1 MKFRL
6 LLLTLPLWLLSGCC
20 PGTCQSQLTVELA
33 EGLTEFTLLVSTP
46 ADTFTVTCPTSVDD
60 PVSDGSCHGDAAI
73 FAVWGVDWYGPI
85 TYELDGAPA
94 QPVSME
100 SSVQS
105 VCGVVCRFVT
115 VEI

>member
-6 LLLTLPLWLLSGCC
+6 LLLTVPLWLLSGCC

-33 EGLTEFTLLVSTP
+33 EGPTEFTLVVTTP

-60 PVSDGSCHGDAAI
+60 PVVDGSCHGDAAI

-85 TYELDGAPA
+85 TYELDGVLV
-94 QPVSME
+94 QPVSTE

-105 VCGVVCRFVT
+105 VCGVICRFVT
-115 VEI
+115 VAL